1 MTARREFLG
10 CASLGLLSQSA
21 FLPKSVWSQVPVN
34 QTPKSR
40 FRLGLVTYNIASQW
54 DLKTLLM
61 VCSQAGI
68 SGVEFR
74 TTHKHAVEPS
84 LTRIERSDVKK
95 RCADAGIE
103 IWGLGSTCEYHSVKA
118 DVLRAQIDTTKRFVE
133 LAADIGAKGV
143 KVRPNGL
150 PKEKPIADTLKQIG
164 TSMAQCGEFAAGH
177 QVEIWCEV
185 HGVGTQEPENMAT
198 IMTHC
203 PVENVGVCW
212 NSNPTDVKNGSISEA
227 FLLLGK
233 RIKSCHINDLY
244 KNFDK
249 KYPYRELFRKLSEAN
264 YDRYTLIEVGKTIPD
279 PSLGT
284 EFLRYYKAVWTS
296 LCSPETE
303 G

>member
-21 FLPKSVWSQVPVN
+21 FLPKSVWADTPV
-34 QTPKSR
+34 TPTPRSR
-40 FRLGLVTYNIASQW
+40 FRLGLVTYNIAAKW
-54 DLKTLLM
+54 DLKTLLA

-74 TTHKHAVEPS
+74 TTHKHGVEPT
-84 LTRIERSDVKK
+84 LTRSERADIKK
-95 RCADAGIE
+95 RCGDAGIE
-103 IWGLGSTCEYHSVKA
+103 IWGVGSTCEYHSANPNV
-118 DVLRAQIDTTKRFVE
+118 VRTQIETTKRFVE

-150 PKEKPIADTLKQIG
+150 PKEKQVSETLKQIG
-164 TSMAQCGEFAAGH
+164 NSMAQCGEFASEH
-177 QVEIWCEV
+177 KVEIWCEV
-185 HGVGTQEPENMAT
+185 HGAGTQEPENMAE
-198 IMTHC
+198 IMANC
-203 PVENVGVCW
+203 PVDNVGICW
-212 NSNPTDVKNGSISEA
+212 NSNPTDVKNGSISQA

-244 KNFDK
+244 KEFDK
-249 KYPYRELFRKLSEAN
+249 KYPYRELFQKLAEAN

-279 PSLGT
+279 PSLGM
-284 EFLRYYKAVWTS
+284 EFLRYYKALWTS
-296 LCSPETE
+296 LCSPEKA